1 MRLLRY
7 CIHKP
12 STNALRASIVGLQP
26 SPTLTTNPGIAS
38 GSAVIRSALEEVLRK
53 AKKMGEAKP
62 SLDERAVAYFLQST
76 MVGMRVT
83 AKVGA
88 SSEVLRAIALTALEV
103 LAV

>member
-1 MRLLRY
+1 VVQGKTA
-7 CIHKP
+7 IGHA
-12 STNALRASIVGLQP
+12 T
-26 SPTLTTNPGIAS
+26 
-38 GSAVIRSALEEVLRK
+38 SAVIRSALEEVLRK

-83 AKVGA
+83 AKTGA